1 MFLFWFIQKL
11 GPSSARAY
19 FILAQLTSDNILGIS
34 KLAIR
39 DGFSKNTIHTYVTI
53 KDRIFA
59 QTLTNIKQLSS
70 RI

>member
-34 KLAIR
+34 KLAVR

-53 KDRIFA
+53 KVWTIF
-59 QTLTNIKQLSS
+59 LNK
-70 RI
+70 R